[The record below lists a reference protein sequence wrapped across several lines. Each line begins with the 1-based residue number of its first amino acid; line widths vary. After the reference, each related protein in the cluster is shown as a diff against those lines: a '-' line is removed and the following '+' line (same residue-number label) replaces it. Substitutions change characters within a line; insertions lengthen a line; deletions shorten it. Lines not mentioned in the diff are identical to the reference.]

1 MTRFHSNR
9 QHSSGLPRARLGLGL
24 VLSLGLVAA
33 ACSDD
38 NAAAPDTTTASTASA
53 ATTATSTPRQTTTT
67 ATTDPPDTTSDGS
80 EPTTTTEP
88 KAPVMPLTGLPIT
101 DIHLAGR
108 PALVVKIDNHPDA
121 RPQSGINEAD
131 LVYEENV
138 EQLTRFA
145 LVFQSNGADPVGPI
159 RSGRTQ
165 DVDLLGSLNAPLF
178 AWSGGNGRVTA
189 AILGSD
195 LREVCCRL
203 GNQPSF
209 RSKDRK
215 KPHNLYANV
224 SKLYELS
231 PPDASAPPQ
240 QFQYR
245 EDGDPVVGPEVAGVK
260 LSMDGLRAAW
270 AWDKSEGLFLRSQD
284 GKAHKDAV
292 GDAQVSTNNVVVLF
306 VNYRPSPADARSP
319 EAQTIGFGEAWVYSE
334 GHIVKGIW
342 KRATRLDPFTL
353 QDADGE
359 PILLT
364 PGRTFVE
371 LARGGKVAT
380 VDAGTSM
387 DDVDYP

>member
-1 MTRFHSNR
+1 MTRHHSKR
-9 QHSSGLPRARLGLGL
+9 WLG
-24 VLSLGLVAA
+24 VAVCLGLVAA
-33 ACSDD
+33 SCSDD
-38 NAAAPDTTTASTASA
+38 EQAAPDTTTA
-53 ATTATSTPRQTTTT
+53 TTDSIATTTT
-67 ATTDPPDTTSDGS
+67 AKPKPTTTTDSPDTTADGS

-101 DIHLAGR
+101 DIRLAGR
-108 PALVVKIDNHPDA
+108 PALVVKVDNHPKA

-131 LVYEENV
+131 IVYEENV

-145 LVFQSNGADPVGPI
+145 LVFQSNVADPVGPI

-165 DVDLLGSLNAPLF
+165 DIDLLGSLNRPLF

-209 RSKDRK
+209 RTDRDN
-215 KPHNLYANV
+215 PHDLYSNVSELYAV
-224 SKLYELS
+224 APLDAS
-231 PPDASAPPQ
+231 PPQQ

-245 EDGDPVVGPEVAGVK
+245 DDGDPVVGPEVAGLK
-260 LSMDGLRAAW
+260 LSMDGLKVAW
-270 AWDKSEGLFLRSQD
+270 EWDADEGLFLRSQD
-284 GKAHKDAV
+284 GKPHRDTV

-334 GHIVKGIW
+334 GHLVKGIW
-342 KRATRLDPFTL
+342 KRETRLDPFTL
-353 QDADGE
+353 EDADGE

-371 LARGGKVAT
+371 LARGAKVAT
-380 VDAGTSM
+380 VDAGKSL
-387 DDVDYP
+387 DDIAYP

>member
-1 MTRFHSNR
+1 MTRTHV
-9 QHSSGLPRARLGLGL
+9 PRRSQVWLGLA
-24 VLSLGLVAA
+24 VCLGVVAA
-33 ACSDD
+33 SCSDD
-38 NAAAPDTTTASTASA
+38 EKAAPDTTTATTDSA
-53 ATTATSTPRQTTTT
+53 ATTTT
-67 ATTDPPDTTSDGS
+67 ATPKPTTTTNPPDTTTDGS
-80 EPTTTTEP
+80 EPSTTVKPNE
-88 KAPVMPLTGLPIT
+88 PVMPLTGLPIT

-108 PALVVKIDNHPDA
+108 AALVVKIDNHPDA

-138 EQLTRFA
+138 ENLTRFA

-165 DVDLLGSLNAPLF
+165 DVDLLGSLHGPLF

-209 RSKDRK
+209 RSKDRHS
-215 KPHNLYANV
+215 PHNLYSNV
-224 SKLYELS
+224 SKLFELS

-240 QFQYR
+240 QFRYR
-245 EDGDPVVGPEVAGVK
+245 ADGDPVVGPEVAGLK
-260 LSMDGLRAAW
+260 LSMDGLKAAW
-270 AWDKSEGLFLRSQD
+270 EWNDDEGLFLRFQD
-284 GKAHKDAV
+284 GRPHTDTV
-292 GDAQVSTNNVVVLF
+292 GNAQVSTNNVVVLF
-306 VNYRPSPADARSP
+306 VNYRPSPADKRSP
-319 EAQTIGFGEAWVYSE
+319 EAQTLGFGEAWVYSE

-353 QDADGE
+353 EDADGE

-371 LARGGKVAT
+371 LARGGKAAT
-380 VDAGTSM
+380 VDAGTSL
-387 DDVDYP
+387 DDVAYP